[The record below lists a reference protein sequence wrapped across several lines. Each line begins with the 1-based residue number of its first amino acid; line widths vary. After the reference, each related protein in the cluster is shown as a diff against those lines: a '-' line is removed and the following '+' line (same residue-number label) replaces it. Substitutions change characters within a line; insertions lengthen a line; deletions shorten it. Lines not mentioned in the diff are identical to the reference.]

1 MGDRCTGHCCE
12 QFWLPDDY
20 ESFKRKV
27 KTGNVEDGPQI
38 LDMLI
43 PLNLQVYPACDGSV
57 DHGLAGQPIQ
67 GGAFYTC
74 KHLTPDKQCGIY
86 DRRPGMCA
94 AYPYSQRCNY
104 LNCTWSLK
112 KGNLPVAIG
121 GTQ

>member
-27 KTGNVEDGPQI
+27 KTGN
-38 LDMLI
+38 
-43 PLNLQVYPACDGSV
+43 V